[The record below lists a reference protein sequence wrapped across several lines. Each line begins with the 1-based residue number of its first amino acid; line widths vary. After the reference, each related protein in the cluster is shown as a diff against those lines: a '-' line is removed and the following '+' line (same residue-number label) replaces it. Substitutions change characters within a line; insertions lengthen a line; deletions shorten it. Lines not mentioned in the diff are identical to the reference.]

1 MLIRLDRK
9 KLLLITFFLC
19 CVLPS
24 YFKWFDTDAHI
35 SGWTGMDLM
44 GSPLIAASMVFAFA
58 LLFANFK
65 YTLTVGILAHLLL
78 LAVCLNCF
86 FSFPALTGL
95 AEQRD
100 LACSLSAARPVYW
113 VSLALE
119 FIHLALFTTTEIA
132 YQQLKKRQK

>member
-9 KLLLITFFLC
+9 KLLLITYFLC
-19 CVLPS
+19 CILPS
-24 YFKWFDTDAHI
+24 YFKWFDGQT
-35 SGWTGMDLM
+35 SGWTGMDMM
-44 GSPLIAASMVFAFA
+44 GRLLIAASMIFAFA

-65 YTLTVGILAHLLL
+65 YSLTLGIIAHLML

-86 FSFPALTGL
+86 FNFSTLTGL
-95 AEQRD
+95 AAERD
-100 LACSLSAARPVYW
+100 LACSLEAVRPLYW

-119 FIHLALFTTTEIA
+119 FVHLALFTTTEIA